1 MKTLSG
7 RRRYLPKIT
16 AGANMHA
23 RAAAERQAINTA
35 VQGSAADLVK
45 AAMNKIERRVAEVFP
60 RCRVPL
66 RPPSRKLERP
76 QGCNL
81 MVEHRLDNFG
91 DFFCSMEALLFT
103 EATLGKN
110 GPKSGKTA
118 NDWPNFSHKMY
129 PIFSQLC
136 Y

>member
-1 MKTLSG
+1 MKTLCG

-91 DFFCSMEALLFT
+91 DFFAAWKHCFL
-103 EATLGKN
+103 
-110 GPKSGKTA
+110 PK
-118 NDWPNFSHKMY
+118 PF
-129 PIFSQLC
+129 
-136 Y
+136 

>member
-81 MVEHRLDNFG
+81 MVERRLDNFG
-91 DFFCSMEALLFT
+91 DFFAAWKHCFLPKPL
-103 EATLGKN
+103 LGKN
-110 GPKSGKTA
+110 GPKSGKMA
-118 NDWPNFSHKMY
+118 DD
-129 PIFSQLC
+129 
-136 Y
+136 

>member
-1 MKTLSG
+1 MKTLCG

-81 MVEHRLDNFG
+81 MVERRLDIFG
-91 DFFCSMEALLFT
+91 DFFCRMEALLFT
-103 EATLGKN
+103 EATFRQKWTKIWQN
-110 GPKSGKTA
+110 GR
-118 NDWPNFSHKMY
+118 
-129 PIFSQLC
+129 
-136 Y
+136 